1 VGEEAFRKGVEMGRL
16 EGKRVAV
23 LVADLYQE
31 LEFWYPYLRLR
42 EEGAEVVAVGPE
54 RRVYKSKLGYPARAT
69 VGAEE
74 VRVEDF
80 DAVVIPGGYAPDH
93 LRRKREL
100 VEFVRKMAQAGKVV
114 AAICHGGWMLCSA
127 RVVEGKRV
135 TSFYAI
141 RDDLENAGAIWV
153 DEPVV
158 VDGNIITS
166 RVPDD
171 LPAFLQA
178 IISALVPQ

>member
-1 VGEEAFRKGVEMGRL
+1 MRRL

-31 LEFWYPYLRLR
+31 LEFWYPYLRLL
-42 EEGAEVVAVGPE
+42 EEGAEVVAVGLE
-54 RRVYKSKLGYPARAT
+54 RKVYKSKLGYPAKASLA
-69 VGAEE
+69 AEE

-80 DAVVIPGGYAPDH
+80 DAVVIPGGYAPDY

-100 VEFVRKMAQAGKVV
+100 VEFVRGMAEAGKVV

-141 RDDLENAGAIWV
+141 RDDLENAGAEWV

-158 VDGNIITS
+158 RDGNLITS
-166 RVPDD
+166 RIPDD
-171 LPAFLQA
+171 LPAFLRE
-178 IISALVPQ
+178 IISALTGS